1 MCSFHHDGKKFQ
13 HKEIKNRWYKCKKK
27 RTDERREAGKTLE
40 DKSNYH
46 KVSFSFKKFC
56 TEQTVDSICQPQ
68 RLETNKTI
76 CFMWPS
82 FWREVHRLR
91 WKFIF
96 KIVDESHTNKKFQRA
111 AKMLLSLLP
120 TTKTTQKPPRER
132 LTSNDQM
139 DTFRKRDTITSL
151 ADLNKTTA
159 TILESIKA
167 DSDLLVQLQYNGIPV
182 PLPRFV
188 QGHNAPLKKLAC

>member
-1 MCSFHHDGKKFQ
+1 
-13 HKEIKNRWYKCKKK
+13 
-27 RTDERREAGKTLE
+27 
-40 DKSNYH
+40 
-46 KVSFSFKKFC
+46 
-56 TEQTVDSICQPQ
+56 
-68 RLETNKTI
+68 
-76 CFMWPS
+76 
-82 FWREVHRLR
+82 
-91 WKFIF
+91 
-96 KIVDESHTNKKFQRA
+96 
-111 AKMLLSLLP
+111 MLLSLLP

-132 LTSNDQM
+132 LTPNDQM